1 MELIRINDRKLK
13 IMLTPSDMSHF
24 EMNAERLGEDTE
36 QMRRSFR
43 MLMKEVRRKI
53 AFELD
58 DRRVSV
64 QYFPSREGGCEMFIS
79 CSLQEEQKRSLPAV
93 VERLLPQ
100 KAEEKPE
107 KYRREIVY
115 RMPELEDLLRVCQ
128 RLKSTGFA
136 GESRAFREERG
147 GWLLYLRFQ
156 TKSPFS
162 LPEPM
167 AFLAEYGTPCNLA
180 QAKAYIPEHTKPI
193 SARAVEELAA
203 LAK

>member
-36 QMRRSFR
+36 QMRKSFR

-53 AFELD
+53 DFELD

-64 QYFPSREGGCEMFIS
+64 QYFPSREGGCEMFVS
-79 CSLQEEQKRSLPAV
+79 CSLKEEKKRTVSALPNP
-93 VERLLPQ
+93 LLPV
-100 KAEEKPE
+100 KTEEKPE

-115 RMPELEDLLRVCQ
+115 RLQEINALLSVCKRLESCHFQGD
-128 RLKSTGFA
+128 
-136 GESRAFREERG
+136 SRAYRDEASG
-147 GWLLYLRFQ
+147 YYLHLIFQ

-162 LPEPM
+162 LPEEI
-167 AFLAEYGTPCNLA
+167 AFLSEYGTACNPA
-180 QAKAYIPEHTKPI
+180 QAKLYISEHAKSI
-193 SARAVEELAA
+193 SEKAVEELSA
-203 LAK
+203 LA